1 MYEKLFKEAI
11 MGYAVLK
18 NKQKTTSAPKPVQY
32 ASIERFVDYAEEL
45 VGCGEYKTLEELL
58 ADAKKNWAEFV
69 EYEEGKLTDEIVAAA
84 APQLEH
90 FFKKENV

>member
-11 MGYAVLK
+11 MGYAVIK

-69 EYEEGKLTDEIVAAA
+69 EYEEGKLTDEIVAEAA
-84 APQLEH
+84 TQLEH

>member
-11 MGYAVLK
+11 MGYAVIK

-32 ASIERFVDYAEEL
+32 ASVERFVDYAEEL
-45 VGCGEYKTLEELL
+45 VGCGEYKTLEEFL
-58 ADAKKNWAEFV
+58 ADAKKQWAEYL
-69 EYEEGKLTDEIVAAA
+69 EPEEGKLTDEIVAAA